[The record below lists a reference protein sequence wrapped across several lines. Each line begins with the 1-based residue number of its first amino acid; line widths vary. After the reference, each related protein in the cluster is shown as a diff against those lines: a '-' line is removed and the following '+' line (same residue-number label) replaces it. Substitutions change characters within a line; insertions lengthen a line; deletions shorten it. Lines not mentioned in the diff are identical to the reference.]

1 MFKNKF
7 KKLFLMFSVILFN
20 IFIFNGCFNNNL
32 KVTYI
37 STNFDADS
45 KINQINIIDNYFS
58 LVDLLKNDTP
68 NKYNDSF
75 FKKNYLLVFKNI
87 ESNQT
92 NTSEIS
98 SYSIDNETLNV
109 YIETKQVKNDN
120 KSGHWWFILELKN
133 NEFDNYEIIKIFKN
147 GNEIIKDTKSNS
159 LNQTIYYQSYSFDE
173 VGVWPDFIGNEYNLS
188 FKERRYHFILSF
200 DELVAIFEKSIG
212 SNIDNYFN
220 SNIFDANV
228 ILCVVRDETSG
239 TAHIKYSNF
248 RVNDSKFSIKENF
261 IYGGALVVSRYLD
274 FVIIPKKLFINGN
287 YNLQYY
293 NE

>member
-109 YIETKQVKNDN
+109 YIEIKQVKNDS

-173 VGVWPDFIGNEYNLS
+173 VCVWPDFVGNEYNLS

-239 TAHIKYSNF
+239 TANIKYSNF

-261 IYGGALVVSRYLD
+261 IFGGALVVSRYLD

>member
-37 STNFDADS
+37 STNFAADS
-45 KINQINIIDNYFS
+45 KTNQINIIDNYFS

-75 FKKNYLLVFKNI
+75 FKNNYLLVFKNI

-173 VGVWPDFIGNEYNLS
+173 VCVWPDFVGNEYNLS

-239 TAHIKYSNF
+239 TANIKYSNF

-274 FVIIPKKLFINGN
+274 FVIIPKKLFINSN

>member
-1 MFKNKF
+1 
-7 KKLFLMFSVILFN
+7 MFSVILFN

-45 KINQINIIDNYFS
+45 KTNQINIIDNYFS

-133 NEFDNYEIIKIFKN
+133 NQLLCFKIAATQF
-147 GNEIIKDTKSNS
+147 
-159 LNQTIYYQSYSFDE
+159 L
-173 VGVWPDFIGNEYNLS
+173 
-188 FKERRYHFILSF
+188 
-200 DELVAIFEKSIG
+200 
-212 SNIDNYFN
+212 
-220 SNIFDANV
+220 
-228 ILCVVRDETSG
+228 
-239 TAHIKYSNF
+239 
-248 RVNDSKFSIKENF
+248 
-261 IYGGALVVSRYLD
+261 
-274 FVIIPKKLFINGN
+274 
-287 YNLQYY
+287 
-293 NE
+293 